1 MEAKRMKTI
10 NKVLSGLI
18 AVIAIALVQYLMLGV
33 AAPAFSTS
41 TLLAILAQSST
52 PTPPPG
58 EVILLKPIAGLTS
71 LNATVQL
78 DVNGLINGERAQGDL
93 NAVLTTND
101 QGKSRITVTG
111 DLALETAGG
120 AERMEFK
127 GGDPAR

>member
-1 MEAKRMKTI
+1 MKTI

-52 PTPPPG
+52 PTPPLG

-127 GGDPAR
+127 GGGPAR